1 MGKNFDMTDRSQPAH
16 LAQPEQPAK
25 FNPAYAYFVA
35 GLLAVVYTFNFLDRQ
50 VLSILQELIK
60 KELNLSDS
68 QLGKL
73 AGLNFA
79 VVYTTLGLPVAWLA
93 DRGNRVRIIAIA
105 CAIWSVCTVATGKAT
120 SYLQLVLLRMGV
132 ATGEAGGSPP
142 SYSLIAD
149 YFPPAKRGTALAIY
163 SLGVPFGMLLGS
175 AAGAWVAEHYGW
187 RMAFVAV
194 GTPGILMAVVLWL
207 AIREPK
213 RGQMDAFA
221 AGQTKHA
228 ETPSILDAIKAYIK
242 NRTLLLT
249 ALSSGSSSFVGYAM
263 LAWGP
268 SFLIRVKGMSQLEIA
283 MYYSFVSGI
292 AMAFGTFGSGWLVD
306 RWSRRNRRAYALVP
320 AIAFLV
326 TIPFFVGM
334 IYAPSWQLALA
345 CLAVPSLLNNMY
357 LAPAITVVQNEV
369 SPSQRT
375 MASAILL
382 FVLNL
387 IGLGFGPWYVGALS
401 DHLLPE
407 FGKDSLRYAMLG
419 LLPFIVLTVF
429 SHVAASRSIKRD

>member
-1 MGKNFDMTDRSQPAH
+1 
-16 LAQPEQPAK
+16 
-25 FNPAYAYFVA
+25 
-35 GLLAVVYTFNFLDRQ
+35 
-50 VLSILQELIK
+50 
-60 KELNLSDS
+60 
-68 QLGKL
+68 L

-93 DRGNRVRIIAIA
+93 DRGNRVRIISIA
-105 CAIWSVCTVATGKAT
+105 CAIWSACTVLTGKAT
-120 SYLQLVLLRMGV
+120 SYMELALLRMGV

-149 YFPPAKRGTALAIY
+149 YFPAEKRGKALAVY

-175 AAGAWVAEHYGW
+175 AAGAWTAEHYGW

-194 GTPGILMAVVLWL
+194 GAPGLVMAVVLWL

-213 RGQMDAFA
+213 RGQMDALA
-221 AGQTKHA
+221 PGQTKHA
-228 ETPSILDAIKAYIK
+228 ETPSILDAIKAYVK
-242 NRTLLLT
+242 DRTLLLT
-249 ALSSGSSSFVGYAM
+249 ALSSGCSSFVGYAM

-268 SFLIRVKGMSQLEIA
+268 SFLTRVKGMSQMEIA

-292 AMAFGTFGSGWLVD
+292 AMGFGTFGAGWLVD
-306 RWSRRNRRAYALVP
+306 RWGRRNKRAYALVP
-320 AIAFLV
+320 AIAFLT
-326 TIPFFVGM
+326 TIPFFIGM
-334 IYAPSWQLALA
+334 IYAPTWPIALA
-345 CLAVPSLLNNMY
+345 FLAVPSLLNNMY
-357 LAPAITVVQNEV
+357 LAPAITVVQNGV

-387 IGLGFGPWYVGALS
+387 IGLGLGPWYVGALS

-407 FGKDSLRYAMLG
+407 YGKASLQLAMLG
-419 LLPFIVLTVF
+419 LLPFIVLTVLA
-429 SHVAASRSIKRD
+429 HVAAARSIKRE

>member
-1 MGKNFDMTDRSQPAH
+1 MTESHQPDSH
-16 LAQPEQPAK
+16 RAK

-35 GLLAVVYTFNFLDRQ
+35 ILLAVVYTFNFLDRQ

-60 KELNLSDS
+60 KELNLTDS
-68 QLGKL
+68 QLGRL

-105 CAIWSVCTVATGKAT
+105 CAVWSVCTAATGKAT
-120 SYLQLVLLRMGV
+120 NFMQLALLRMGV

-149 YFPPAKRGTALAIY
+149 YFPPEKRGTALAIY

-175 AAGAWVAEHYGW
+175 AAGAWTADHYGW
-187 RMAFVAV
+187 RVAFIAV
-194 GTPGILMAVVLWL
+194 GTPGIVLALVLWL

-221 AGQTKHA
+221 KGETKHA
-228 ETPSILDAIKAYIK
+228 DSPSIIDAIKSYVTTP
-242 NRTLLLT
+242 TLLLT
-249 ALSSGSSSFVGYAM
+249 ALSSGSSAFVGYAM
-263 LAWGP
+263 LAWAP
-268 SFLIRVKGMSQLEIA
+268 SFLIRVDGMTQMEIA
-283 MYYSFVSGI
+283 QYYSFVSGI
-292 AMAFGTFGSGWLVD
+292 AMAIGTFGSGWIVD
-306 RWSRRNRRAYALVP
+306 RWSSRNKRAYALVP
-320 AIAFLV
+320 AIAFII
-326 TIPFFVGM
+326 TIPFFLGV
-334 IYAPSWQLALA
+334 IYAPGWPLALA

-357 LAPAITVVQNEV
+357 LAPAITVVQNGV

-387 IGLGFGPWYVGALS
+387 IGLGLGPWYVGALS
-401 DHLLPE
+401 DYFKPE
-407 FGKDSLRYAMLG
+407 YGNESLRWALLG
-419 LLPFIVLTVF
+419 LLPFIVLTVIAHF
-429 SHVAASRSIKRD
+429 AASRTIKRD

>member
-1 MGKNFDMTDRSQPAH
+1 MTDHPQPTH
-16 LAQPEQPAK
+16 VAQTAP

-35 GLLAVVYTFNFLDRQ
+35 ILLAVVYTFNFLDRQ

-60 KELNLSDS
+60 KELNLTDS
-68 QLGKL
+68 QLGRL

-93 DRGNRVRIIAIA
+93 DRGNRVRIISIA
-105 CAIWSVCTVATGKAT
+105 CAIWSACTVATGKAT
-120 SYLQLVLLRMGV
+120 SYMELALLRMGV

-149 YFPPAKRGTALAIY
+149 YFPAEKRGTALAIY

-175 AAGAWVAEHYGW
+175 AAGAWTAEHYGW

-194 GTPGILMAVVLWL
+194 GAPGLVMAVVLWL

-221 AGQTKHA
+221 PGQTKHA
-228 ETPSILDAIKAYIK
+228 ETPSILEAIKAYIK
-242 NRTLLLT
+242 DRTLLLT
-249 ALSSGSSSFVGYAM
+249 ALSSGCSSFVGYAM

-268 SFLIRVKGMSQLEIA
+268 SFLIRVKDMSQLEIA
-283 MYYSFVSGI
+283 LYYSFVSGI
-292 AMAFGTFGSGWLVD
+292 AMAFGTFGAGWLVD
-306 RWSRRNRRAYALVP
+306 RWGRRNKRAYALVP
-320 AIAFLV
+320 AIAFLT

-357 LAPAITVVQNEV
+357 LAPAITVVQNGV

-387 IGLGFGPWYVGALS
+387 IGLGLGPWYVGALS

-407 FGKDSLRYAMLG
+407 FGKDSLRLAMLG

-429 SHVAASRSIKRD
+429 AHLAAARSIKRA

>member
-1 MGKNFDMTDRSQPAH
+1 
-16 LAQPEQPAK
+16 
-25 FNPAYAYFVA
+25 
-35 GLLAVVYTFNFLDRQ
+35 
-50 VLSILQELIK
+50 
-60 KELNLSDS
+60 
-68 QLGKL
+68 
-73 AGLNFA
+73 
-79 VVYTTLGLPVAWLA
+79 
-93 DRGNRVRIIAIA
+93 
-105 CAIWSVCTVATGKAT
+105 
-120 SYLQLVLLRMGV
+120 
-132 ATGEAGGSPP
+132 
-142 SYSLIAD
+142 
-149 YFPPAKRGTALAIY
+149 
-163 SLGVPFGMLLGS
+163 
-175 AAGAWVAEHYGW
+175 
-187 RMAFVAV
+187 
-194 GTPGILMAVVLWL
+194 
-207 AIREPK
+207 
-213 RGQMDAFA
+213 MDAFA
-221 AGQTKHA
+221 PGQTKHA
-228 ETPSILDAIKAYIK
+228 ETPSIFDAIKAYIK

-249 ALSSGSSSFVGYAM
+249 ALSSGCSSFVGYAM

-292 AMAFGTFGSGWLVD
+292 AMAFGTFGAGWLVD
-306 RWSRRNRRAYALVP
+306 RWSRSNRRAYALVP
-320 AIAFLV
+320 AIAFLT

-334 IYAPSWQLALA
+334 IFAPGWQLALA

-407 FGKDSLRYAMLG
+407 YGKDSLRYAMLG

-429 SHVAASRSIKRD
+429 AHVAASRSIKRD